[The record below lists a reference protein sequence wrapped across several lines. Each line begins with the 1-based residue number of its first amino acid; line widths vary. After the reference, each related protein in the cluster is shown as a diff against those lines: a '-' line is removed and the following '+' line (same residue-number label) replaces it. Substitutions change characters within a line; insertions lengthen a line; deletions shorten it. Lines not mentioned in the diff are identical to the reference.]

1 MTAGAENSTAMA
13 PWLSVVGL
21 GEDGLAG
28 LSPAARALVDAAEVL
43 IGGARHL
50 AMLPDDSRERYP
62 WPSPLRALVEDIV
75 ARRGQAVCVLATGD
89 PLAYGIGAT
98 LVKRVPIAEMTI
110 IPGVSAFSLA
120 AARMGWSLP
129 ETECL
134 TLHGRP
140 LALVEPYLQLGAR
153 LLILSD
159 GADTPAAVA
168 ARLCAAGAGD
178 SELSVLSHMG
188 GPLESRVDGTAAD
201 WQAPEVPALNT
212 LAVTCRFAPD
222 ASPLPRVPGL
232 PDAAFRHD
240 GQMTKRE
247 QRAVTL
253 AALAPM
259 AGQLLW
265 DVGAGCGSVA
275 VEWMR
280 AAPWTRAIAIERK
293 KARIAM
299 IAENAEALG
308 TPLLRIVEGGAPAA
322 LKGLETPD
330 AVFLGGGL
338 TTPNLL
344 SDCWA
349 ALRPGGRLVA
359 NAVTLEGEQVLLAWQ
374 REHGGTLTR
383 IAVSRAENVGGFQG
397 WRPLMPVTHYAAVKL

>member
-1 MTAGAENSTAMA
+1 MTAAAKKSAAAA
-13 PWLSVVGL
+13 PWLSIVGL

-43 IGGARHL
+43 IGGERHL
-50 AMLPDDSRERYP
+50 AMLPDDGRERHA
-62 WPSPLRALVEDIV
+62 WSSPLLALVEDILG
-75 ARRGQAVCVLATGD
+75 RRGQAVCVLATGD

-98 LVKRVPIAEMTI
+98 LVKRVPLEEMTI
-110 IPGVSAFSLA
+110 LPGVSAFSLA

-129 ETECL
+129 EVACL

-140 LALVEPYLQLGAR
+140 PALLTSYLQPDAK

-178 SELSVLSHMG
+178 SEITALSHMG
-188 GPLESRVDGTAAD
+188 GPLESRIDGTAAA
-201 WQAPEVPALNT
+201 WGAPEVPAFNT
-212 LAVTCRFAPD
+212 LAVICRFA
-222 ASPLPRVPGL
+222 AGTTPLPRVPGL
-232 PDAAFRHD
+232 PDEAFRHD
-240 GQMTKRE
+240 GRMTKRE

-259 AGQLLW
+259 PGQLLW

-280 AAPWTRAIAIERK
+280 AAPRTEAVAVERK

-308 TPLLRIVEGGAPAA
+308 TPLLRIVEGEAPAA
-322 LKGLETPD
+322 LAGLSAPD

-338 TTPNLL
+338 TTPQLL
-344 SDCWA
+344 TDCWA
-349 ALRPGGRLVA
+349 ALKPGGRLVA

-374 REHGGTLTR
+374 RDHGGSLSR
-383 IAVSRAENVGGFQG
+383 IAVSRAEAVGAFHG
-397 WRPLMPVTHYAAVKL
+397 WRPLMPVTHYAAVKT